1 MYTDRKQK
9 RLGRLLGAGILLVLL
24 IAAAAAVF
32 GGAGRELS
40 DEGAAAIREAV
51 RRSALQCYAVEG
63 IYPPDLAYLEENYG
77 LIVNHKDFRI
87 MYTPV
92 AENLP
97 PQIKV
102 AY

>member
-1 MYTDRKQK
+1 MIMQPENTISIPI
-9 RLGRLLGAGILLVLL
+9 GAV
-24 IAAAAAVF
+24 
-32 GGAGRELS
+32 
-40 DEGAAAIREAV
+40 AAIMEK
-51 RRSALQCYAVEG
+51 ALQCYVIECS
-63 IYPPDLAYLEENYG
+63 YPSDIEYLEENYG